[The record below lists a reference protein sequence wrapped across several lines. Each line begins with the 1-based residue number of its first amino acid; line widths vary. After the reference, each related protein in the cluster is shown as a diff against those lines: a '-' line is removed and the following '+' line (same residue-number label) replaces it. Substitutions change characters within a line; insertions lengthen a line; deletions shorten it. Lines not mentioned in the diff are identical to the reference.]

1 MCSWFKKE
9 TRLEKLKKRYSDLM
23 RKSYKTALCDKEKSD
38 LVKKK
43 AREIF
48 EEINYLSLKHADK

>member
-1 MCSWFKKE
+1 
-9 TRLEKLKKRYSDLM
+9 M